1 MRTRTEAVVDRCFQT
16 VPKALFGP
24 LAAGGVLAV
33 AAKLDLV
40 ARLLAVIAAV
50 LPVRAVRLHHALTH
64 RMRAFIFDAGHD
76 APPPR
81 HSTTPAGDPPG
92 PLYP

>member
-50 LPVRAVRLHHALTH
+50 LPVRAVRLHHALTQ
-64 RMRAFIFDAGHD
+64 RNSSRPFMSRVMDAGS
-76 APPPR
+76 AWLTL
-81 HSTTPAGDPPG
+81 ST
-92 PLYP
+92 